1 MKRLLL
7 LVIIFSLSS
16 SISIA
21 NLFPSQAISKAE
33 QFISLIDKQDYQAAY
48 LSGSELLK
56 LYFTENEWIIDRA
69 RSDKLLGHVLKRK
82 LVTVK
87 ARDTYPGLP
96 DGQYMVV
103 YYESQTKLKAKAAEV
118 LLVARNFDRWEVCSY
133 RLK

>member
-16 SISIA
+16 SISVA

-33 QFISLIDKQDYQAAY
+33 QFISLIDKQEYQTAY
-48 LSGSELLK
+48 LSSSELLR
-56 LYFTENEWIIDRA
+56 LSFPENEWIVDRTH
-69 RSDKLLGHVLKRK
+69 SDKLLGHVLKRK

-87 ARDTYPGLP
+87 VRATYPGLP

-103 YYESQTKLKAKAAEV
+103 YYEVQTKLKAKAAEV
-118 LLVARNFDRWEVCSY
+118 LLVARNVDRWEVCSY